1 MPAAED
7 AERSA
12 GPLFSLPPPPSPFR
26 SRRDHAYDLEEEVPE
41 EVVPLLVHKGDPL
54 RYRVSCNFRDVG
66 HLGDAD
72 EGLWLPLLFRTT
84 SLLTLIRPFVLGIDA
99 MRYRSL

>member
-1 MPAAED
+1 M
-7 AERSA
+7 
-12 GPLFSLPPPPSPFR
+12 
-26 SRRDHAYDLEEEVPE
+26 PE

-72 EGLWLPLLFRTT
+72 EGAQAPLAPHPEHVHAA
-84 SLLTLIRPFVLGIDA
+84 SPPSDPV
-99 MRYRSL
+99 